1 MKTRTPHHHCVRF
14 FCHDNGCILMM
25 LLFVLGYW
33 STESRGEQPKIRRAS
48 LAGITCNGQN
58 TKPNT
63 KEMPTQAQEDEAA
76 DPQLPGSG
84 ILSPATIISPPFGTS
99 FQVNV
104 SGGRRGRGGGEG
116 GAPRAPPRPARSFLR
131 PPTIMSAPFGTSF
144 QVNVSGGQNM
154 V

>member
-84 ILSPATIISPPFGTS
+84 ILSPATIISAPSGTS
-99 FQVNV
+99 FRSTYQVGKTWWETLQMKHRCA
-104 SGGRRGRGGGEG
+104 SIRTIQATSRSPGGSLT
-116 GAPRAPPRPARSFLR
+116 ARTEILAR
-131 PPTIMSAPFGTSF
+131 LVM
-144 QVNVSGGQNM
+144 
-154 V
+154 